1 MTDDLTEMDDPAVLA
16 ERARLRCALDR
27 TPTDEQP
34 GMLADLLADLA
45 RVEHE
50 IAVRSG
56 LTGLSA

>member
-16 ERARLRCALDR
+16 ERTRLRGALDR

-34 GMLADLLADLA
+34 GMLADLA

-50 IAVRSG
+50 ISVRSG

>member
-1 MTDDLTEMDDPAVLA
+1 MTDDITQMDDPAVLA
-16 ERARLRCALDR
+16 ERARLRGALDR

-34 GMLADLLADLA
+34 GMLADLA

-50 IAVRSG
+50 ISVRSG

>member
-16 ERARLRCALDR
+16 ERARLRGALDR
-27 TPTDEQP
+27 TPADEQP
-34 GMLADLLADLA
+34 GMLADLA

-50 IAVRSG
+50 ISVRSG